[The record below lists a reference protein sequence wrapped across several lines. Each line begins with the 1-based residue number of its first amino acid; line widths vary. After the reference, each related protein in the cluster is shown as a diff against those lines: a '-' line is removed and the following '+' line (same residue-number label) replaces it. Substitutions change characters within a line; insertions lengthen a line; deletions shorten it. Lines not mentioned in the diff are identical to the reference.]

1 MPMKAV
7 TVGASL
13 LESDPRRF
21 QDRELPIPTPSGRD
35 LLVAVAAVAVN
46 PVDLK
51 VRDATGADSP
61 APRVLGWDASGVVR
75 AVGPEVSLFQVGDA
89 VAYAG
94 EITRPGCNAE
104 FQLVDER
111 LAGRK
116 PRSLSFAEA
125 AALPLTTITAFES
138 LFHRL
143 RIPRD
148 GSARGQTIL
157 LIGAAGG
164 VGSIAIQLARRAG
177 LTVIATASR
186 ASSIAW
192 VQELGARHVVNHH
205 RPLVEQVHALV
216 PRFVDH
222 IAIFKDMGHWLEAVE
237 LIRPQGGIVCIEA
250 TDQPMPMAV
259 MKTKAASLHW
269 EYMFARSLHQTPD
282 MIEQHHLLNQV
293 ADEIDAGQLRTT
305 LTGILRPI
313 NAANLE
319 QAHAQI
325 ASGGVHGKIVLEG
338 F

>member
-1 MPMKAV
+1 MSMKAV

-13 LESDPRRF
+13 HESDPRRL
-21 QDRELPIPTPSGRD
+21 QDRELPIPTPSSHD
-35 LLVAVAAVAVN
+35 LLAAVAAVAVN

-75 AVGPEVSLFQVGDA
+75 AVGAEVSLFRVGDA
-89 VAYAG
+89 VFYAG
-94 EITRPGCNAE
+94 EITRPGSNAE

-164 VGSIAIQLARRAG
+164 VGSIAIQLASRAG

-192 VQELGARHVVNHH
+192 VQELGAKVALARRLGLIDTPVERALSALRKLRNAFAHSAESASLADPVHSSRLTEVYELARAN
-205 RPLVEQVHALV
+205 PLWAPLETVLAAQPPTDRGPLDQALRDYILLITILV
-216 PRFVDH
+216 AF
-222 IAIFKDMGHWLEAVE
+222 LEATAQQLKPIQPAVVMG
-237 LIRPQGGIVCIEA
+237 LGGISPAIRSGISNEA
-250 TDQPMPMAV
+250 
-259 MKTKAASLHW
+259 AAGDS
-269 EYMFARSLHQTPD
+269 
-282 MIEQHHLLNQV
+282 
-293 ADEIDAGQLRTT
+293 
-305 LTGILRPI
+305 
-313 NAANLE
+313 
-319 QAHAQI
+319 
-325 ASGGVHGKIVLEG
+325 
-338 F
+338 